1 MIHSALVGNL
11 HVITEN
17 ASLPAGDVTK
27 KMIVVIAVTNKIVV
41 CVLIVSLKTK
51 F

>member
-1 MIHSALVGNL
+1 MIQNVHVGNL
-11 HVITEN
+11 HVIMEN

-27 KMIVVIAVTNKIVV
+27 KMIVVIAVTNKTVV
-41 CVLIVSLKTK
+41 CILIISLKTK